1 MLDKDEKFYI
11 GTTRFTTSTY
21 AENKAWRDKHNWRGC
36 IYGLNKKM
44 PKTVPYMALVYVIE
58 MNNDTNQIEG
68 IGLVR
73 NFINQDYKTCIY
85 TSDRNYNRCIYNSAY
100 RKDITEIKQKKVIEL
115 LEHILFYG
123 SGHYKRGQGIT
134 TVSWLRLTDEMK
146 LVLKTFFQNLF
157 TN

>member
-1 MLDKDEKFYI
+1 MNHEYKHKIRHCHQLDK
-11 GTTRFTTSTY
+11 TTS
-21 AENKAWRDKHNWRGC
+21 GIL

-85 TSDRNYNRCIYNSAY
+85 TSDRN
-100 RKDITEIKQKKVIEL
+100 
-115 LEHILFYG
+115 
-123 SGHYKRGQGIT
+123 
-134 TVSWLRLTDEMK
+134 
-146 LVLKTFFQNLF
+146 
-157 TN
+157 